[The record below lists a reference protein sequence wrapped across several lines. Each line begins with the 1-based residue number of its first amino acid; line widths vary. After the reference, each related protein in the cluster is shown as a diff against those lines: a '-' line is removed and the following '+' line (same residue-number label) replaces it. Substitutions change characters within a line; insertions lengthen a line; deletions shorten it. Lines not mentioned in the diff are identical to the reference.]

1 MWIPTD
7 TPKVKNKTQNNAAA
21 GKAANCQAPVAINAA
36 IIATKIILP
45 WVSNTPSNTVVICA
59 YKTAANPN
67 MSAKIN

>member
-7 TPKVKNKTQNNAAA
+7 TPNVKNKTQNNAAA
-21 GKAANCQAPVAINAA
+21 GKDANCQAPVAINAA

-45 WVSNTPSNTVVICA
+45 WVSKTPSNTVVICA